1 MDANYNLNGLTERI
15 KARLKDA
22 EYSDT
27 DIAQFIN
34 DAYFEILGD
43 THYQF
48 LEKRYRAS
56 SQQGG
61 PLLLPRDYQTLIHF
75 TAEKD
80 GNKYPLRYIPSA
92 QFFNATKNAGVK
104 NYTYTIFGNELQ
116 YSLPDIEDD
125 LDENGEEQFYT
136 LDLYYLAKPKMLV
149 NATDAPVIPYE
160 YGEALVLMA
169 QARAEQLRDNFDY
182 AQIYENKAEELVTS
196 MKERYCPRQL
206 EGENRAK
213 LPVFLKTR
221 Y

>member
-48 LEKRYRAS
+48 LEKAYRATT
-56 SQQGG
+56 QKGG
-61 PLLLPRDYQTLIHF
+61 TLLLPMDYQTLIHF
-75 TAEKD
+75 TAKKD
-80 GNKYPLRYIPSA
+80 HSTYPLRYIPSR
-92 QFFNATKNAGVK
+92 QFFDTDKDSSVK
-104 NYTYTIFGNELQ
+104 NYTYTVFGNELI
-116 YSLPDIEDD
+116 YSLPNIEYELDD
-125 LDENGEEQFYT
+125 EGDEKFYE
-136 LDLYYLAKPKMLV
+136 LSLFYLAKPKKLV
-149 NATDAPVIPYE
+149 NANDSPVIPYE

-182 AQIYENKAEELVTS
+182 AQIYENKADDLITS
-196 MKERYCPRQL
+196 MKERYCPRQQ
-206 EGENRAK
+206 EGGNRAK
-213 LPVFLKTR
+213 LPVFQILR
-221 Y
+221 H